1 MIGQLPPD
9 FFHQFFAI
17 LDTSP
22 AKALELEQKINNLCQ
37 RKWLQAQMEVLPEME
52 RESFGRILTQDGVSV
67 VTLNEFLEQRLDQE
81 QRIKL
86 WNQALLEIWG
96 QILQIVERS
105 ATAEQ
110 RKRIRELVEKYR
122 G

>member
-1 MIGQLPPD
+1 
-9 FFHQFFAI
+9 
-17 LDTSP
+17 
-22 AKALELEQKINNLCQ
+22 
-37 RKWLQAQMEVLPEME
+37 MEVLPEME